1 MTTIEI
7 QDYLHLYS
15 MLSFRDGKSAP
26 GIVVNKYNVSTLQ
39 VEYYFIAHVDMQSYK
54 SAFENYDRETCIR
67 LSIKLNV
74 EEVVRI
80 RPVSLADYKI
90 IMQLLD
96 ERQRLIK
103 GEVKNSGLME

>member
-1 MTTIEI
+1 MTAIEI

-15 MLSFRDGKSAP
+15 MFSFRDGRHVP
-26 GIVVNKYNVSTLQ
+26 GIVVNKYNLSSTQ
-39 VEYYFIAHVDMQSYK
+39 VEYYFIAHADMQSYK
-54 SAFENYDRETCIR
+54 SAFENYDKETCIR

-74 EEVVRI
+74 EDVLRI

-96 ERQRLIK
+96 ERQLLIHSTT
-103 GEVKNSGLME
+103 KNSGMME